1 MKEKVRSGNTKRIN
15 PITNQRKEPINMKT
29 KHGLT
34 KAISSLALV
43 AACAIWVSSA
53 QAQDYTLSDLGML
66 PGASDSTGSAI
77 NNVGQVAG
85 TSGESAFRYTK
96 EGKVPMENVAERSMK
111 GMHRGFGIN
120 GSGLVVGDSTFGMAY
135 SRAALFNN
143 GIATNLGTL
152 RGGVYSRAN
161 GINSLGWVVGST
173 SEKPDQ
179 ADGKAFL
186 IRALD
191 RSSRMIDLGTLGGAH
206 AQAWGV
212 NDFGFVTG
220 NAQVGEKSESTH
232 AFVWHS
238 KTGMQ
243 DLGTL
248 AGEFSYGMFIS
259 ANNHI
264 VGYSTIS
271 DDNDRVHAFLYD
283 GSTMLDL
290 GSLGGASMESDR
302 SFALGVN
309 VADEVVG
316 YSYVPVVGS
325 AIGFPPEIQQVAFVY
340 RNGLMMDLNE
350 LIGSAVKRYQLH
362 SATAINDK
370 GQIVAVAFDR
380 EMEAFRAV
388 LLTPTTARLSRH

>member
-1 MKEKVRSGNTKRIN
+1 MKENVRSGNTKRIN

-29 KHGLT
+29 KHRLI
-34 KAISSLALV
+34 KAFSSLALV

-53 QAQDYTLSDLGML
+53 QAQNYTLTDLGVL
-66 PGASDSTGSAI
+66 PGATESTAGAI
-77 NNVGQVAG
+77 NDSGQVAG
-85 TSGESAFRYTK
+85 TSGETAFRYTK

-111 GMHRGFGIN
+111 GIHRGFGMN

-135 SRAALFNN
+135 CRAALFSN

-161 GINSLGWVVGST
+161 GINSLGWVVGFT

-191 RSSRMIDLGTLGGAH
+191 RSSRMIDLGTLGGTH

-212 NDFGFVTG
+212 NDSGYVTG
-220 NAQVGEKSESTH
+220 NAEVTKSEATH

-238 KTGMQ
+238 KTGML

-248 AGEFSYGMFIS
+248 AGNFSYGMFIS

-264 VGYSTIS
+264 VGYSTINEE
-271 DDNDRVHAFLYD
+271 NDRVHAFLYD

-309 VADEVVG
+309 AADEVVG
-316 YSYVPVVGS
+316 YSYVPVDGSVVGL
-325 AIGFPPEIQQVAFVY
+325 PPEIQRVAFVY

-370 GQIVAVAFDR
+370 GQVVGIAFDR

-388 LLTPTTARLSRH
+388 LLTPTTGRLSRY

>member
-1 MKEKVRSGNTKRIN
+1 MKENVRSGNTKRIN

-29 KHGLT
+29 KHRLI
-34 KAISSLALV
+34 KAFSSLALV

-53 QAQDYTLSDLGML
+53 QAQNYTLTDLGVL
-66 PGASDSTGSAI
+66 PGATESTAGAI
-77 NNVGQVAG
+77 NDSGQVAG
-85 TSGESAFRYTK
+85 TSGETAFRYTK
-96 EGKVPMENVAERSMK
+96 DGKVPMENVAERSMK
-111 GMHRGFGIN
+111 GIHRGFGMN

-135 SRAALFNN
+135 SRAALFSN

-152 RGGVYSRAN
+152 RGGVYSRAS
-161 GINSLGWVVGST
+161 GINSLGWVVGFT

-191 RSSRMIDLGTLGGAH
+191 RSSRMIDLGTLGGTH

-212 NDFGFVTG
+212 NDSGYVTG
-220 NAQVGEKSESTH
+220 NAEVTKSEATH

-238 KTGMQ
+238 KTGML

-264 VGYSTIS
+264 VGYSTINEE
-271 DDNDRVHAFLYD
+271 NDRVHAFLYD

-309 VADEVVG
+309 AADEVVG
-316 YSYVPVVGS
+316 YSYVPVDGSVVGL
-325 AIGFPPEIQQVAFVY
+325 PPEIQRVAFVY

-370 GQIVAVAFDR
+370 GQIVGIAFDR

-388 LLTPTTARLSRH
+388 LLTPTTARLSRY

>member
-1 MKEKVRSGNTKRIN
+1 MKENVRSGNTKRIN
-15 PITNQRKEPINMKT
+15 PITKQRKEPINMKT

-53 QAQDYTLSDLGML
+53 QAQDYTLTDLG
-66 PGASDSTGSAI
+66 TGSAI
-77 NNVGQVAG
+77 NNMGQVAG

-135 SRAALFNN
+135 SRAALFSN

-152 RGGVYSRAN
+152 RGGVYSRAS
-161 GINSLGWVVGST
+161 GINSLGWVVGFT
-173 SEKPDQ
+173 SERRDQ

-191 RSSRMIDLGTLGGAH
+191 RGSRMIDLGTLGGTY

-212 NDFGFVTG
+212 NDSGFVTG
-220 NAQVGEKSESTH
+220 NAQVEKAEATH

-238 KTGMQ
+238 KTGML

-248 AGEFSYGMFIS
+248 AGTFSYGTFIN
-259 ANNHI
+259 ADNHI
-264 VGYSTIS
+264 VGYSTIN
-271 DDNDRVHAFLYD
+271 DDNDRVHAFLHD
-283 GSTMLDL
+283 GKTMIDL

-309 VADEVVG
+309 AADEVVG
-316 YSYVPVVGS
+316 YSYVPVDGS
-325 AIGFPPEIQQVAFVY
+325 AIGLPPEIQQVAFVY
-340 RNGLMMDLNE
+340 RKGLMTDLNG
-350 LIGSAVKRYQLH
+350 LIGSSVKRYQLF
-362 SATAINDK
+362 SATAISDK
-370 GQIVAVAFDR
+370 GQIVAIAFDR

-388 LLTPTTARLSRH
+388 LLTPTTGRLSRY